1 MLDKM
6 RKCAMQRTI
15 TAMFDRY
22 QDALEA
28 VRRLEAAG
36 VAQSDISIV
45 SNDPAHRSQ
54 DDATTAGA
62 TTARTDTDDDTET
75 GAGTG
80 ASLGS
85 LLGGG
90 AGLLAGLGM
99 LAIPGLGPV
108 VAAGWLASTLVG
120 AGAGA
125 ATGGLLGALVGAGVD
140 ERDAHTYAE
149 GVRRGGTLVTVRAD
163 QSMADRVID
172 ILDDEGTVNLD
183 EREASWRQE
192 GWTGRYTGGSDEVT
206 GSSGRSVAGAVG
218 DTASDTAS
226 GVGRAASRAAD
237 KVSDAAHAAGSAMG
251 LTGDR
256 ASETRAYG
264 APLSPESL
272 QPSTALGTESTAGY
286 GASERTRSTSERN
299 ETIPVVEEQLNV
311 GKREVEGGRVRV
323 RSYVVE
329 QPVQEQVNLR
339 DESVNVERRPVDRP
353 LTGADRDRAFQ
364 ERTIE
369 AEEKSEE
376 AVVNKE
382 ARVKEEL
389 VVNKDVN
396 QRTETV
402 SDTVRRTEVDVQD
415 ERGNRD
421 PRSSSG
427 ITDRNR

>member
-1 MLDKM
+1 MSPPSNLRNSLPEAPQALMLDTM

-15 TAMFDRY
+15 TAMFDHY

-45 SNDPAHRSQ
+45 SNDPAHLTQ
-54 DDATTAGA
+54 DNTTTTGA
-62 TTARTDTDDDTET
+62 STARTDADDDTGT

-80 ASLGS
+80 ASLGT

-125 ATGGLLGALVGAGVD
+125 ASGGLLGALVGAGVD
-140 ERDAHTYAE
+140 ESDAQTYAE

-163 QSMADRVID
+163 QSMADRVVD

-192 GWTGRYTGGSDEVT
+192 GWTGRYGGGLDDT
-206 GSSGRSVAGAVG
+206 RDTSGRSVTGVDG
-218 DTASDTAS
+218 DTASGTAS
-226 GVGRAASRAAD
+226 GVGRAASRTAD

-256 ASETRAYG
+256 SSETR
-264 APLSPESL
+264 
-272 QPSTALGTESTAGY
+272 
-286 GASERTRSTSERN
+286 
-299 ETIPVVEEQLNV
+299 
-311 GKREVEGGRVRV
+311 
-323 RSYVVE
+323 
-329 QPVQEQVNLR
+329 
-339 DESVNVERRPVDRP
+339 
-353 LTGADRDRAFQ
+353 
-364 ERTIE
+364 
-369 AEEKSEE
+369 
-376 AVVNKE
+376 
-382 ARVKEEL
+382 
-389 VVNKDVN
+389 
-396 QRTETV
+396 
-402 SDTVRRTEVDVQD
+402 
-415 ERGNRD
+415 
-421 PRSSSG
+421 
-427 ITDRNR
+427 